1 MTACSASAAVWIVHT
16 LRTRRKSLDYAFWQF
31 TSTTDGNSELA
42 VRNVENLVKK
52 REIDYQTYVVDW
64 DEFPDQATLVERLRG
79 RSAW

>member
-1 MTACSASAAVWIVHT
+1 
-16 LRTRRKSLDYAFWQF
+16 
-31 TSTTDGNSELA
+31 